1 MTARS
6 ALASLGSGDE
16 ASILTRTQGIKETEM
31 TLFMQN
37 RIFRALAATVAGGTL
52 LGLAP
57 PQPASAV
64 LPTIPII
71 TIPLGTI
78 VLPPLVPIAVQDISV
93 AITDNVS
100 AIDQGSAIVT
110 VITITNKWNVAAAGI
125 NVLYSPPLTHTG
137 SIWACTVNPG
147 DSCGGSTSGTGAI
160 SRSINLGAGK
170 SAVFTVSAAVVP
182 TATGTINSTVTIVPP
197 VSFGDNNSASNQ
209 AADTTAINPSATT
222 TTVAATTT
230 TGAVTTT
237 IAATTTTV
245 AVAASPTV
253 ATTAAPPPTAAPAAA
268 DAFQIPTGAVKCQL
282 VSNLKPGSQ
291 SVRCTAPGS
300 TAKLPKRPA
309 TCDFDWEDI
318 AVSATGKSFTVCAGD
333 SIEGNFP
340 VLAYGARW
348 KRGVFTCTS
357 AKSGVT
363 CRNPSRRG
371 FRISKT
377 KRTYL

>member
-1 MTARS
+1 
-6 ALASLGSGDE
+6 
-16 ASILTRTQGIKETEM
+16 M
-31 TLFMQN
+31 TLFTQN
-37 RIFRALAATVAGGTL
+37 RSRSLRALAATVAGGTL
-52 LGLAP
+52 LGLAS

-78 VLPPLVPIAVQDISV
+78 VLPTLVPIAVQDISV
-93 AITDNVS
+93 GITDNVS
-100 AIDQGSAIVT
+100 ALDQGSAVVT
-110 VITITNKWNVAAAGI
+110 VITITNKWNVTATGI
-125 NVLYSPPLTHTG
+125 NVLYSPPLSHTG
-137 SIWACTVNPG
+137 SIWACTVSPG
-147 DSCGGSTSGTGAI
+147 DSCGGSTSGSGAI

-197 VSFGDNNSASNQ
+197 VSFGDNNSANNQ
-209 AADTTAINPSATT
+209 AADTTSINPPATT
-222 TTVAATTT
+222 TTVASTTT
-230 TGAVTTT
+230 TAVATT
-237 IAATTTTV
+237 IAATTTVPAT
-245 AVAASPTV
+245 AAPTV
-253 ATTAAPPPTAAPAAA
+253 ATTAAPPPTALPAGA
-268 DAFQIPTGAVKCQL
+268 DAFQTPTGGIKCQW
-282 VSNLKPGSQ
+282 VSNLTAGAQ
-291 SVRCTAPGS
+291 SVRCTAIGS

-309 TCDFDWEDI
+309 TCDFDWEDV

-340 VLAYGARW
+340 VLAYGATW

>member
-1 MTARS
+1 
-6 ALASLGSGDE
+6 
-16 ASILTRTQGIKETEM
+16 M
-31 TLFMQN
+31 TLFTRN
-37 RIFRALAATVAGGTL
+37 RSRLFGALAATIAGATL
-52 LGLAP
+52 FALVSP
-57 PQPASAV
+57 STTSAIP

-71 TIPLGTI
+71 TMPLATI

-93 AITDNVS
+93 GITDNVS
-100 AIDQGSAIVT
+100 AIDQGSAVVT
-110 VITITNKWNVAAAGI
+110 VISVTNKWNVAATGI
-125 NVLYSPPLTHTG
+125 NVLYSPPLSHTG
-137 SIWACTVNPG
+137 TIWACTVSPG
-147 DSCGGSTSGTGAI
+147 DSCGGSTTGTGAI

-170 SAVFTVSAAVVP
+170 SGVFTVSAAVVP

-197 VSFGDNNSASNQ
+197 VSFGDNNSANNQ
-209 AADTTAINPSATT
+209 AADTTAINPATT

-230 TGAVTTT
+230 TGAATTT

-245 AVAASPTV
+245 PATVVPTV
-253 ATTAAPPPTAAPAAA
+253 ATTAAPPPAVAPAGA
-268 DAFQIPTGAVKCQL
+268 DSFQTPTGGIKCQL
-282 VSNLKPGSQ
+282 VRTFAPGH
-291 SVRCTAPGS
+291 SVVEPLGGRGQLPLIRCTVLGS

-318 AVSATGKSFTVCAGD
+318 AVGATGRSFTVCAGD

-340 VLAYGARW
+340 VLAYGATW
-348 KRGVFTCTS
+348 KREVFTCTS

-377 KRTYL
+377 KRTNL